1 MERTIHN
8 YRMARPVEFDRTVAT
23 QSALLL
29 FWSKGYQATS
39 LAHLVAA
46 MGISRSSL
54 YAAYGDKR
62 GVFIECLDLFAVRSI
77 ETLRRAQA
85 QQPPLAALRTFF
97 TQTLSEE
104 AGDRWAW
111 GCMLVNTVLEL
122 ADVDEDLCDHARR
135 RLAEVEAAFEACLK
149 DTGCGAAKAA
159 ELSAFLMVVN
169 EGLRVSSRRA
179 LPEAAHRSQI
189 DTTFR
194 LLESALA

>member
-1 MERTIHN
+1 
-8 YRMARPVEFDRTVAT
+8 MARPLEFDRTTAT

-39 LAHLVAA
+39 LADLVAA

-62 GVFIECLDLFAVRSI
+62 GVFLECLDLFAARSI
-77 ETLRRAQA
+77 AILTEARTR
-85 QQPPLAALRTFF
+85 QPPLTALRSFF
-97 TQTLSEE
+97 LQPVSEE
-104 AGDRWAW
+104 AGERWAW

-122 ADVDEDLCDHARR
+122 AGVDDALCDHARR
-135 RLAEVEAAFEACLK
+135 RLAEVEAAFEACLS

-179 LPEAAHRSQI
+179 LPQPVHRAQI
-189 DTTFR
+189 ETTFR
-194 LLESALA
+194 LLESAIA

>member
-1 MERTIHN
+1 
-8 YRMARPVEFDRTVAT
+8 MARPVEFDRTVAT

-29 FWSKGYQATS
+29 FWRKGYQATS
-39 LAHLVAA
+39 LADLVSA

-62 GVFIECLDLFAVRSI
+62 GVFIECLDLFAARSI
-77 ETLRRAQA
+77 DILARARA
-85 QQPPLAALRTFF
+85 AHPPLAALRTFF
-97 TQTLSEE
+97 VQTLSEE
-104 AGDRWAW
+104 AGGRWAW
-111 GCMLVNTVLEL
+111 GCMLVNTVLET
-122 ADVDEDLCDHARR
+122 ADVDEALCDHARL
-135 RLAEVEAAFEACLK
+135 RLGEVEAAFESCLT

-179 LPEAAHRSQI
+179 LPETAHRDQI

>member
-1 MERTIHN
+1 
-8 YRMARPVEFDRTVAT
+8 MARPLEFDRKAAT

-39 LAHLVAA
+39 LADLVAA

-62 GVFIECLDLFAVRSI
+62 GVFLECLDLFAARSI
-77 ETLRRAQA
+77 EILAQA
-85 QQPPLAALRTFF
+85 RTRQPPLIALKSFF
-97 TQTLSEE
+97 LQPISDE
-104 AGDRWAW
+104 AGERWAW

-122 ADVDEDLCDHARR
+122 AEVDDALCGHARR
-135 RLAEVEAAFEACLK
+135 RLAEVEAAFESCLS

-179 LPEAAHRSQI
+179 LPQAVHRTQI
-189 DTTFR
+189 ETTFR
-194 LLESALA
+194 LLESAIA